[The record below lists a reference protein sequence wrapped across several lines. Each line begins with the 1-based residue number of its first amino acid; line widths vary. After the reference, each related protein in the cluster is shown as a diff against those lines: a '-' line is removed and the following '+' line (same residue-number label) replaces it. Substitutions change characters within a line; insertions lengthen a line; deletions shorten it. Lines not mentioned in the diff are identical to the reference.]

1 MCFPDENSEIGTS
14 ALIPGRNRVYIGAQG
29 PLAGT
34 LQDWWRMI
42 WEHNVSVV
50 IMLTRDIEGGK
61 AKCVKYWPE
70 VDSPNTQDPFIVSCE
85 DVDKQDEIIIRKSK
99 LRNKDTNEDKKVNLI
114 QYIAWP
120 DNGVPESSKAFLDI
134 VKMAD
139 EMNPSKGPIL
149 VHCSAGIGRTG
160 TFVMLHSI
168 LAWLRYQ
175 QDQNPGKELRIC
187 LPKVLLKFRNERN
200 GLIQTPQQY
209 EFVHVALKEALLSGF
224 DIKVPEP
231 EVESKQEDKGEDHY
245 SSLKGVNDLLAQNK
259 VIKTT
264 NDPKGKGA
272 KEDI

>member
-1 MCFPDENSEIGTS
+1 
-14 ALIPGRNRVYIGAQG
+14 
-29 PLAGT
+29 
-34 LQDWWRMI
+34 
-42 WEHNVSVV
+42 
-50 IMLTRDIEGGK
+50 
-61 AKCVKYWPE
+61 
-70 VDSPNTQDPFIVSCE
+70 
-85 DVDKQDEIIIRKSK
+85 
-99 LRNKDTNEDKKVNLI
+99 VNLI

-120 DNGVPESSKAFLDI
+120 DNGVPENTKAILDI

-187 LPKVLLKFRNERN
+187 LAKVLLKFRNERN

-231 EVESKQEDKGEDHY
+231 EVETKQEDKGEDHY